1 MNYIVERYDIEERGT
16 PHAEEER
23 MPRHDDRPDA
33 DLAIT
38 VVFLIVMIAVLFLL
52 GLAHPYNS
60 AHVSDISYHSVPA
73 VPPM

>member
-1 MNYIVERYDIEERGT
+1 M
-16 PHAEEER
+16 PH
-23 MPRHDDRPDA
+23 HDDRPDA

-52 GLAHPYNS
+52 GLAHPHNP
-60 AHVSDISYHSVPA
+60 AHRSSITYHSVPA

>member
-1 MNYIVERYDIEERGT
+1 
-16 PHAEEER
+16 

-38 VVFLIVMIAVLFLL
+38 VVFLIAMIAVLFLL
-52 GLAHPYNS
+52 GLAHPYNT
-60 AHVSDISYHSVPA
+60 ACMSDISYHSVPA

>member
-1 MNYIVERYDIEERGT
+1 
-16 PHAEEER
+16 
-23 MPRHDDRPDA
+23 MPRDDDRPDA

-52 GLAHPYNS
+52 GSAHPYKS

>member
-1 MNYIVERYDIEERGT
+1 
-16 PHAEEER
+16 

-38 VVFLIVMIAVLFLL
+38 VVFLIVMIAVLLFLL
-52 GLAHPYNS
+52 GSSHPYNP
-60 AHVSDISYHSVPA
+60 ARISDITYHSVPA